1 MKVEWFKVKKSSFVE
16 GTVIAT
22 LAIVFTKILGM
33 LYVIPFYATV
43 GKMGGALYA
52 YAYNIYIIF
61 LDISTAGIPTAMSK
75 IINEYET
82 LEYKDAKYRAFK
94 IGKKIIFIISLIAFL
109 VLMIFAPI
117 IAKWLIGD
125 MKGGNSISDVAFTIR
140 AVSFALL
147 VIPFLAVSKGYLQGH
162 KVINV
167 SSVSQVIEQV
177 VRIAVILVGSYVI
190 YKVLGLPLKYAIAL
204 AVSGAFFGGLF
215 AYLYVKFKIS
225 QSKKELD
232 LTGNLKKDNI
242 TNKEIVKKIFRYA
255 IPFIIISACM
265 SIYNFVN
272 MVFINRTLAYLDFD
286 TKTVEYI
293 TTSITTWAPK
303 ISMIITSLAMGM
315 TVSLI
320 PNIVEAFTLKKWD
333 LVNERFNKA
342 LQIII
347 YISLPACIGIL
358 LLAKPVWTIFYGRD
372 TLGFQI
378 LTVCIIIPLIQNIFM
393 ITQSTLQSLNKF
405 KAVYLSTI
413 LGLILNASLDI
424 PLMLLFNKWGIAY
437 VGATIATIVG
447 YSLSIV
453 IALTLLK
460 KEHDLHYGE
469 TFKTTLKTLIPLV
482 LMVGVVIGLKL
493 VIPYID
499 RKVYLI
505 GYIAII
511 SIVGALVY
519 LLVSIKMHLL
529 DQVFGREYL
538 NKILKKL
545 TFGKFQIK

>member
-16 GTVIAT
+16 GTIIAT
-22 LAIVFTKILGM
+22 LAIVFTKLLGM

-75 IINEYET
+75 IINEYDT

-94 IGKKIIFIISLIAFL
+94 IGKNIILIISLIAFL
-109 VLMIFAPI
+109 VLMIFAPQ
-117 IAKWLIGD
+117 IAKMLIGN
-125 MKGGNSISDVAFTIR
+125 MKGGNSVSDVAFTIR

-147 VIPFLAVSKGYLQGH
+147 VIPFLSVSKGYLQGH

-167 SSVSQVIEQV
+167 SSVSQVIEQI
-177 VRIAVILVGSYVI
+177 VRIAVILIGSYVV
-190 YKVLGLPLKYAIAL
+190 YKVLDLPLKYAIAL

-215 AYLYVKFKIS
+215 AYLYVFIKMKVN
-225 QSKKELD
+225 KKTLD

-242 TNKEIVKKIFRYA
+242 SNKEIVKKIFRYA

-265 SIYNFVN
+265 SVYNFVN
-272 MVFINRTLAYLDFD
+272 MVFINRTLAYLNYD

-315 TVSLI
+315 TISLI

-347 YISLPACIGIL
+347 FISLPACIGIML
-358 LLAKPVWTIFYGRD
+358 LSRPVWTIFYGRD

-378 LTVCIIIPLIQNIFM
+378 LAVCIVVPLIQNIFM
-393 ITQSTLQSLNKF
+393 ISQSTLQSLNKF

-424 PLMLLFNKWGIAY
+424 PLMLLFDKFKLAY

-460 KEHDLHYGE
+460 KEHQLHYGE
-469 TFKTTLKTLIPLV
+469 TLKMTLKTLIPLL
-482 LMVGVVIGLKL
+482 LMIATVIGLKL

-499 RKVYLI
+499 RKIYII

-511 SIVGALVY
+511 SIIGAFVY
-519 LLVSIKMHLL
+519 IFVSYKMGILEN
-529 DQVFGREYL
+529 VFGKEYL
-538 NKILKKL
+538 NRIIKKL
-545 TFGKFQIK
+545 TFGKLHLK

>member
-22 LAIVFTKILGM
+22 IAIVFTKILGM

-43 GKMGGALYA
+43 GKAGGALYA

-75 IINEYET
+75 IINEYDT
-82 LEYKDAKYRAFK
+82 LNYKDAKCRAFK
-94 IGKKIIFIISLIAFL
+94 IGKRIIFIISLIAFL
-109 VLMIFAPI
+109 VLMIFAPF
-117 IAKWLIGD
+117 IAKTLIGD

-140 AVSFALL
+140 AVAFALL
-147 VIPFLAVSKGYLQGH
+147 VIPFLSVSKGYLQGH

-167 SSVSQVIEQV
+167 SSVSQVIEQII
-177 VRIAVILVGSYVI
+177 RIAVILVGSYVV
-190 YKVLGLPLKYAIAL
+190 YKVLGLPLKYAIGL

-215 AYLYVKFKIS
+215 AYLYVFIKIRR
-225 QSKKELD
+225 SKKELD

-242 TNKEIVKKIFRYA
+242 ANKEIVKKIFTYA

-286 TKTVEYI
+286 TKTVEFI

-347 YISLPACIGIL
+347 FISLPACIGIM

-378 LTVCIIIPLIQNIFM
+378 LTVCIVIPLIQNVFM

-413 LGLILNASLDI
+413 IGLIVNASLDI
-424 PLMLLFNKWGIAY
+424 PLMLLFNKFGLAY
-437 VGATIATIVG
+437 VGATIATIIG

-460 KEHDLHYGE
+460 KEHGLKYGE

-482 LMVGVVIGLKL
+482 FMILVVVLLKIF
-493 VIPYID
+493 IPYID
-499 RKVYLI
+499 RKVYLV

-511 SIVGALVY
+511 SIVGAITY
-519 LLVSIKMHLL
+519 LLISFKMGIINN
-529 DQVFGREYL
+529 VFGKEYI

-545 TFGKFQIK
+545 TFGKFSIK

>member
-16 GTVIAT
+16 GTIIAT
-22 LAIVFTKILGM
+22 LAIVFTKLLGM

-52 YAYNIYIIF
+52 YPYNIYIIF

-75 IINEYET
+75 IINEYDT
-82 LEYKDAKYRAFK
+82 LKYKDAKYRAFK
-94 IGKKIIFIISLIAFL
+94 IGKNIIFIISLIAFL
-109 VLMIFAPI
+109 VLMVFAPQ
-117 IAKWLIGD
+117 IAKMLIGD
-125 MKGGNSISDVAFTIR
+125 MKGGNSVSDVAFTMR

-177 VRIAVILVGSYVI
+177 VRIAVILVGSYVV
-190 YKVLGLPLKYAIAL
+190 YKVLGLTLKYAIAL

-215 AYLYVKFKIS
+215 AYLYVFIKMKTN
-225 QSKKELD
+225 KKELD
-232 LTGNLKKDNI
+232 LTGNLKKDDI
-242 TNKEIVKKIFRYA
+242 SNKEIVKKIFNYA

-272 MVFINRTLAYLDFD
+272 MVFINRTLAYLNYD

-333 LVNERFNKA
+333 IVNEKFNKA

-347 YISLPACIGIL
+347 FISLPACVGIM

-372 TLGFQI
+372 SLGFQI
-378 LTVCIIIPLIQNIFM
+378 LTVCIVVPLIQNIFM

-424 PLMLLFNKWGIAY
+424 PLMLLFDKFGLAY
-437 VGATIATIVG
+437 VGATIATIIG

-460 KEHDLHYGE
+460 KEHQLSYGE
-469 TFKTTLKTLIPLV
+469 TFKTVLKTLIPLIIMA
-482 LMVGVVIGLKL
+482 LVVVGLKL
-493 VIPYID
+493 VIPYVD
-499 RKVYLI
+499 RKAYLV
-505 GYIAII
+505 GYIAVI
-511 SIVGALVY
+511 SIIGAIVY
-519 LLVSIKMHLL
+519 LLISYKMGILESA
-529 DQVFGREYL
+529 FGKDYINR
-538 NKILKKL
+538 IMKKL
-545 TFGKFQIK
+545 TFGKLQIK